1 MEWIRSLMLPMQGS
15 DFAREVDFVYMGIF
29 WLSVVLQIGIV
40 VAMGYFAWRY
50 RYVPG
55 RVTPHIT
62 HNTTLEIVWSV
73 LPLLLCVVIFFWG
86 LNDWMKYAVAPG
98 ESMEIQITAKK
109 WILTFEYPDGSRT
122 ANDIHV
128 PVGQ

>member
-55 RVTPHIT
+55 RATPHQT
-62 HNTTLEIVWSV
+62 HNTVLEIVWSV
-73 LPLLLCVVIFFWG
+73 LPLLLCVGLFFWG
-86 LNDWMKYAVAPG
+86 LVGYFKYIVAPG
-98 ESMEIQITAKK
+98 DSLVIQITA
-109 WILTFEYPDGSRT
+109 
-122 ANDIHV
+122 
-128 PVGQ
+128 